1 MYAKTLFLAIKSIE
15 NWWKFEDLLDVFSDN
30 ISKELN
36 ILFDLYSVALIGDLF
51 PDIVK
56 LIIRNS
62 DNLKLSPD
70 NIYFTEI
77 NKILEYITSNIFALP
92 PKVKSRL
99 HDLQKL
105 KDLKES
111 L

>member
-1 MYAKTLFLAIKSIE
+1 M
-15 NWWKFEDLLDVFSDN
+15 
-30 ISKELN
+30 
-36 ILFDLYSVALIGDLF
+36 FDLYSVALIGDLF